1 MPNSKILVVEDNSV
15 DEMLTLRALK
25 QCNVANQVEVVRDGG
40 EAVDY
45 LFATGKHA
53 DRDPSD
59 LPALVIL
66 DIQLPTLDGL
76 EILRRIREN
85 EKTQLL
91 PVVILTSSEAEQEKI
106 AAYKLGVNS
115 FVRKPLQFT
124 DFILAVTQLG
134 RYWLLTSEPPAGSE

>member
-1 MPNSKILVVEDNSV
+1 MPVNKILVVEDDSV

-25 QCNVANQVEVVRDGG
+25 QCKVENEVEVIRDGG

-45 LFATGKHA
+45 LFASGKYS
-53 DRDPSD
+53 DRDADD

-66 DIQLPTLDGL
+66 DLHLPTYDGM
-76 EILRRIREN
+76 EILRRIRAN

-91 PVVILTSSEAEQEKI
+91 PVVMLTSSDDEKDKKES
-106 AAYKLGVNS
+106 YKLGVNS
-115 FVRKPLQFT
+115 FVRKPMQFS

-134 RYWLLTSEPPAGSE
+134 RYWLVTSEPPS